1 MTLNDTFRK
10 ISGQLKSPVFEGVSK
25 QILTKKYN
33 HKKEKKKGKNGES
46 SFFIFPESNLLLC
59 EFKTTLWRRMS
70 LASWG
75 WGFEI
80 LLGNSWFMT
89 FILRFFFFFF
99 QFSFSLVYR
108 TDLVAGVFTPHT
120 THTFVTYFQSL
131 FVFVLPFFFLLWPLM
146 VLKQEFLVC
155 FRLFIQ
161 SIQNMSPTALCCSG
175 SSVHPSGHQG
185 QGTTWTVCLHHMAK

>member
-1 MTLNDTFRK
+1 MKKRRIIFFHFSWVKPSIMWVQNHALTTHV
-10 ISGQLKSPVFEGVSK
+10 IS
-25 QILTKKYN
+25 
-33 HKKEKKKGKNGES
+33 
-46 SFFIFPESNLLLC
+46 
-59 EFKTTLWRRMS
+59 
-70 LASWG
+70 
-75 WGFEI
+75 
-80 LLGNSWFMT
+80 
-89 FILRFFFFFF
+89 ILRLRVWNLAWELLIHDFYSSFFFFFF

-185 QGTTWTVCLHHMAK
+185 QGTTWTVCLHHMVK